1 MIGLDTS
8 ASIDLFKGE
17 PKIKFFLE
25 NAKDKVATTMINIFE
40 FYIGLDLENIKHQK
54 EESFYL
60 EILKSLYHYNKNI
73 ESCRYASKIFWRLR
87 KKGITISRFDCL
99 IAAVFITNGVTRIL
113 TRNKKHFE
121 NIKELSVISY

>member
-60 EILKSLYHYNKNI
+60 EILKSLYH
-73 ESCRYASKIFWRLR
+73 
-87 KKGITISRFDCL
+87 
-99 IAAVFITNGVTRIL
+99 
-113 TRNKKHFE
+113 
-121 NIKELSVISY
+121 